1 MNSRSPSNLLHS
13 LPTPS
18 QFSEPKTQTD
28 FFRIFCSAVVLRSCN
43 VIMAGEAVDHV
54 EPWHVLWLRFCFV
67 RVWRQPLKGTV
78 FDSSITAIVAVS
90 AQQSCCM
97 QVRVMPPAAAA
108 APALQLFVLK
118 GSVVVCRVF
127 RNAQQVREC
136 QLSPT
141 LGFGLVVSDQ
151 STCTVVNS
159 RWRGMR
165 VLQCG

>member
-1 MNSRSPSNLLHS
+1 MNVPAGSLNAHNCDISSTKGCGVIGMNSRSPSNLLHS

-90 AQQSCCM
+90 AQQSCSM
-97 QVRVMPPAAAA
+97 QVSVMHCNR
-108 APALQLFVLK
+108 L
-118 GSVVVCRVF
+118 C
-127 RNAQQVREC
+127 
-136 QLSPT
+136 
-141 LGFGLVVSDQ
+141 
-151 STCTVVNS
+151 
-159 RWRGMR
+159 
-165 VLQCG
+165 